1 MKQITADA
9 RYVEES
15 YMAYTKT
22 EWKDR
27 TVENARTF
35 TMTENDDGTVTLEE
49 APGEVYEAGTPLNAE
64 NMNHIE
70 DGIEQLNSDIEDTGW
85 LNLTLSNNFKNYSSE
100 SKQEYRRIGKTVF
113 LRGVMSPKTNIPGS
127 IDETLVATIPEGFR
141 PSRTE
146 TRLCQGSIKN
156 TWLLTVNPNGK
167 IGFSRYGTTSNTTAS
182 ADAWLPFSINYPVG

>member
-70 DGIEQLNSDIEDTGW
+70 DGIEQLNSDLTDLIVVQTVYYSKSFSVDSGGTLWLDIPKPTITGYSYLGMRRFGCGGTGLAINEVSYGMRVNNPRSYKIDVSANKAYIE
-85 LNLTLSNNFKNYSSE
+85 Y
-100 SKQEYRRIGKTVF
+100 VF
-113 LRGVMSPKTNIPGS
+113 VRS
-127 IDETLVATIPEGFR
+127 
-141 PSRTE
+141 
-146 TRLCQGSIKN
+146 
-156 TWLLTVNPNGK
+156 
-167 IGFSRYGTTSNTTAS
+167 TSLEVLDS
-182 ADAWLPFSINYPVG
+182 